1 MTDIET
7 AGALSVSNRRVIVGA
22 IAASI
27 AFVMELTL
35 VPLLLPAIQDYFD
48 LSIGQL
54 AWVFNSYG
62 ISVAIGVLLG
72 GLLGDLF
79 KATRVFAAG
88 VVCFATGA
96 AIVAFAGNFESL
108 IAGRVL
114 QGFGGGVF
122 SPLIPLLL
130 TRSSPLRPGKVL
142 IVWGSVAGYVAAFAP
157 FIYGST
163 LANNGWSYAFIIFS
177 VVSLLALC
185 IVWWSRSDHE
195 PHSAERSIANYAQL
209 LHSKRLWIM
218 LAYVLCTYGAITYYL
233 FRLPLWLA
241 DNAFPVVS
249 VGVILSSMWLS
260 FSVVSTLLRNWVDE
274 PHVRIILLVAP
285 VFIAS
290 GYPLAYLCPDFIC
303 VLFSAILVGC
313 GLACSNAPSTQM
325 ILEFAPRGMGAA
337 SASLDIT
344 FARLGGVVTVAFLA
358 QSMFSY
364 AIFAVAGMSVIA
376 FICALT
382 AARKYS

>member
-7 AGALSVSNRRVIVGA
+7 AAALSVSDRRVIVGS

-35 VPLLLPAIQDYFD
+35 VPMLLPAIQEHFD

-62 ISVAIGVLLG
+62 TSVAIGVLLG
-72 GLLGDLF
+72 GLLGDLL
-79 KATRVFAAG
+79 KTTRVFAAG
-88 VVCFATGA
+88 VICFACGA
-96 AIVAFAGNFESL
+96 ALVAFAESFESL

-130 TRSSPLRPGKVL
+130 TRSSPHRPGKVL

-163 LANNGWSYAFIIFS
+163 LADNGWSYAFIIFS
-177 VVSLLALC
+177 AVSLIALA
-185 IVWWSRSDHE
+185 IVWYSRSEHE
-195 PHSAERSIANYAQL
+195 PPSADRSITNYAQL
-209 LHSKRLWIM
+209 LQSKRLWVM

-241 DNAFPVVS
+241 DNALPVVG
-249 VGVILSSMWLS
+249 VGLILSSMWLS

-290 GYPLAYLCPDFIC
+290 GYPLAYLCPDFLC
-303 VLFSAILVGC
+303 VLFSAILVGS

-325 ILEFAPRGMGAA
+325 ILKFAPRGMGAA

-358 QSMFSY
+358 QSMFIY
-364 AIFAVAGMSVIA
+364 AIFAVAAMSLTA
-376 FICALT
+376 FICALV
-382 AARKYS
+382 AARKYN